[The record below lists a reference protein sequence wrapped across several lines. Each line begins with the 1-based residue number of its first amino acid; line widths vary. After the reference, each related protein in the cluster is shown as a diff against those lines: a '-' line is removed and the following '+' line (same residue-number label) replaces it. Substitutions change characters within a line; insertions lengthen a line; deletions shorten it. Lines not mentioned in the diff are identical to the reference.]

1 MAVRLGCCHVC
12 GATQRCRGACVSDL
26 KITVW
31 KRYGHDRLYVNL
43 ANGVAVAFLDRDT
56 GRVTVLREEH
66 RGAAMEVLARYVP
79 PVAPTLAP
87 PSRPPTPPLPP
98 LTVQDDLALN
108 RPGAALRDKLAVE
121 GPGPVERLIAW
132 LLRRD
137 SEWDSWR
144 KGLAG
149 ERRVGSELQRL
160 SSRGWRVLHS
170 VPLPRE
176 VDIDHLLIGPGGV
189 FSINTKHHQNA
200 KVWVGDDSVKVNHG
214 RPHPYARKS
223 RAEARRVQKV
233 LGPHCDFE
241 VPVEP
246 VMVFVGV
253 SELKRVA
260 TLLDV
265 RVYREREVAALGP
278 LKGALSLEQVER
290 VYQVARHRRA
300 WELA

>member
-1 MAVRLGCCHVC
+1 M
-12 GATQRCRGACVSDL
+12 SDL

-31 KRYGHDRLYVNL
+31 KRYGHDRLYANL
-43 ANGVAVAFLDRDT
+43 PNGVAVAFLDRGT
-56 GRVTVLREEH
+56 GRITILREEH
-66 RGAAMEVLARYVP
+66 RGAAMEVLANHLPLAVP
-79 PVAPTLAP
+79 ASP
-87 PSRPPTPPLPP
+87 PPPRPPAPLLPP

-108 RPGAALRDKLAVE
+108 RPGAALRAKLAAA
-121 GPGPVERLIAW
+121 GPGPVERAITW

-160 SSRGWRVLHS
+160 SNRGWRVLHS

-214 RPHPYARKS
+214 KPHPYARKS
-223 RAEARRVQKV
+223 RAEAQRVQKV
-233 LGPHCDFE
+233 LGRHCDFE
-241 VPVEP
+241 VPIEP
-246 VMVFVGV
+246 VIVFVGV

-300 WELA
+300 WALA